1 MFSSTAC
8 YQDCETATSP
18 IPSPPTSTTCYN
30 PKGRPADLS
39 IQMFS
44 SASECC
50 KARLGWLK
58 LETCVTTSETGV
70 SPSSSGVASPGL
82 GEWRKNNAWSTCVLG
97 ECQIR

>member
-8 YQDCETATSP
+8 YQDCETKTTSP
-18 IPSPPTSTTCYN
+18 TGAATDCYN

-97 ECQIR
+97 ECPIR